1 MSSSLTASMQARRHP
16 ETTHIDRLATADMLA
31 MLHQDDKRYRRRS
44 APVCRISPG

>member
-31 MLHQDDKRYRRRS
+31 MLHQDGGGRRLSAGYRP
-44 APVCRISPG
+44 AD